1 MKKRKF
7 IIDVNERAKFLEVF
21 TLLDYK
27 IESETPRGNNLEIT
41 LIKEKEDLETSV
53 VENDLVP
60 RIIPMWWLLIPAV
73 LVICIMTAYM
83 IVQFGKFWDVD
94 KYVKFF
100 TFFIPAAV
108 LIGVDAIIFMVR
120 SNAISKIIKNQ
131 PTLIQDI
138 KNRLKK

>member
-7 IIDVNERAKFLEVF
+7 IIDASEKEKFVEVF

-27 IESETPRGNNLEIT
+27 IESETARENNLEIT
-41 LIKEKEDLETSV
+41 LIKEKEDLATSV

-83 IVQFGKFWDVD
+83 IVQFGKLWDVD
-94 KYVKFF
+94 KFVKFL

-108 LIGVDAIIFMVR
+108 LIGVDAIIFIVR

>member
-53 VENDLVP
+53 VENNLIP

-83 IVQFGKFWDVD
+83 VVQFGKLWDVD
-94 KYVKFF
+94 KYVKFL